1 MFREKYALRKHA
13 DIVINLKGKHAD
25 EMRRRVEQTQNKY
38 WSRKRRDMN
47 DTEEEGKKRSLG
59 QN

>member
-38 WSRKRRDMN
+38 
-47 DTEEEGKKRSLG
+47 
-59 QN
+59 